1 MGKIKPLTVLL
12 VCVLVITAAICIVG
26 GIAAGAEGDK
36 TDAEKMREMADRVE
50 DAILSVD
57 DSYKK
62 QIEVVTYPLTYS
74 DASGNTIVFTQ
85 CHTMYY
91 DADPAEVTGLHI
103 ESIESVVTMPDE
115 YENCTVGE
123 MAGAWFSKDDRA
135 FLCWTIS
142 PEISCVI
149 EYSPSSVTKADIFKM
164 AESVAPLEPKK

>member
-1 MGKIKPLTVLL
+1 MGKIKPLTVLV
-12 VCVLVITAAICIVG
+12 VCVLVITAVICIVG

-36 TDAEKMREMADRVE
+36 TDTEKMREMADLVG
-50 DAILSVD
+50 DAILSMD
-57 DSYKK
+57 NSYKK
-62 QIEVVTYPLTYS
+62 QVEVVTYPLTYS

-85 CHTMYY
+85 CHTKYY

-123 MAGAWFSKDDRA
+123 MVGAWFSKDDRA

-149 EYSPSSVTKADIFKM
+149 EYSPSSVTRADIFKM
-164 AESVAPLEPKK
+164 AESVAPLEPKE

>member
-1 MGKIKPLTVLL
+1 MGKKKLMIVLL
-12 VCVLVITAAICIVG
+12 SCVLVMTATICIIR
-26 GIAAGAEGDK
+26 GIAVGAAEDK

-50 DAILSVD
+50 SVILSVD

-62 QIEVVTYPLTYS
+62 QVEVVTYPLTYS

-85 CHTMYY
+85 CHTKYY
-91 DADPAEVTGLHI
+91 EADPTEVTGLHI
-103 ESIESVVTMPDE
+103 ESIKSVVALPDE
-115 YENCTVGE
+115 YENCAVGE
-123 MAGAWFSKDDRA
+123 MVGAWFEKDDRA

-164 AESVAPLEPKK
+164 AESVAPFEPKE